1 MTSRAGTLAEKL
13 GFDADERIA
22 VVHAD
27 DIGMCHAANVGAFR
41 ALREGVISCGSIMV
55 PCPWFAEA
63 AAWAREDPD
72 LDLGVHLTLNSEWQY
87 YRWAPIA
94 GRNAVPTLCA
104 PDGRLLRASHETLRS
119 AKPSE
124 VETELRAQIETA
136 LEAGIDVTHI
146 DSHMYTVFLPPFLD
160 IYVKLAREFEVPAFM
175 IRPKASQVE
184 GEMAKGLARIYE
196 LCDEME
202 AAGFGVM
209 DGFEANSRSFAPGQ
223 GESHNRKRLA
233 GLGAGVSYL
242 ICHPAQAGE
251 ELSAIAPEAHCR
263 DFEASFY
270 GGPDGAAALKAE
282 GIHTVG
288 MRPLRDLLRKTA
300 G

>member
-1 MTSRAGTLAEKL
+1 MASTDGTLAEKL
-13 GFDADERIA
+13 GFAADERIA

-55 PCPWFAEA
+55 PCPWFPEA
-63 AAWAREDPD
+63 AAWAREDPE
-72 LDLGVHLTLNSEWQY
+72 LDLGVHLTLNSEWEH

-94 GRNAVPTLCA
+94 GRDAVPTLCA
-104 PDGRLLRASHETLRS
+104 PDGRLLRASLETLQS
-119 AKPSE
+119 AKPGE
-124 VETELRAQIETA
+124 VEAELRAQIETA

-146 DSHMYTVFLPPFLD
+146 DSHMGTVFLPPFLD
-160 IYVKLAREFEVPAFM
+160 IYAKLAREFELPAFM
-175 IRPKASQVE
+175 TRPKASQVE
-184 GEMAKGLARIYE
+184 GEMADGLKRIFS

-209 DGFEANSRSFAPGQ
+209 DAFDADSLSFAPGE
-223 GESHNRKRLA
+223 GESHNLKRLA
-233 GLGAGVSYL
+233 ALDTGVTYL

-270 GGPDGAAALKAE
+270 GGADGAAAMEAE
-282 GIHTVG
+282 GIRTVG
-288 MRPLRDLLRKTA
+288 MRPLRDLLRKA
-300 G
+300 GS